1 VAVANEDLEA
11 CPKMRTYGA
20 ELILDGD
27 ILLMFTPLSEN

>member
-11 CPKMRTYGA
+11 CPKMGRYRA

-27 ILLMFTPLSEN
+27 ILLIFTPLSEN